1 MKENLKILYKMYNE
15 NKVNNE
21 NIDDIKLS
29 LIYQDIEYIII
40 KDLMDVASLRK
51 EIKKKLPNER
61 EFDLLM
67 SKVSIAKQISKD
79 F

>member
-1 MKENLKILYKMYNE
+1 MKESLKILYKMYNE

>member
-1 MKENLKILYKMYNE
+1 MYNE

-40 KDLMDVASLRK
+40 KDLMDVAYLRK
-51 EIKKKLPNER
+51 VVKKKLPNEI
-61 EFDLLM
+61 EFELLM
-67 SKVSIAKQISKD
+67 TKVSIAKQIRED

>member
-1 MKENLKILYKMYNE
+1 MKESLKILYKMFNE
-15 NKVNNE
+15 KKVNNE